1 VDHFPRPGL
10 TEFAPPAD
18 NAAQYIRRIKDQ
30 EEDMGRLDGQVAIV
44 TGAAQGIGAAY
55 ARGIAAEGASVVV
68 NDISDPAAL
77 VSEITDAGGKA
88 LGIVADVTDQKAVDA
103 MVRQTV
109 EAFGKLDILVN
120 NAALFGDLKMSKF
133 DDIPEGEWDAV
144 LRVNVRGVWQMSKAA
159 VAEMRKR
166 KYGKI
171 VNIASGTVFKGT
183 PMMLH
188 YVSSKGAIVAMS
200 RAMAREVGDDNICVN
215 TIAPGLTE
223 SEAVA
228 NAEQWTDERLDQNA
242 ASRSI
247 KRREAP
253 EDLVGTVI
261 FLASHESDFITGQ
274 VLVVDGGAVAH

>member
-1 VDHFPRPGL
+1 
-10 TEFAPPAD
+10 
-18 NAAQYIRRIKDQ
+18 
-30 EEDMGRLDGQVAIV
+30 MGRLDDRVAIV

-55 ARGIAAEGASVVV
+55 ARGMAAEGASVVV
-68 NDISDPAAL
+68 NDISDPAPL
-77 VSEITDAGGKA
+77 VAEITAAGGKA
-88 LGIVADVTDQKAVDA
+88 IGIVADVSDQNSVDA

-109 EAFGKLDILVN
+109 GTFGKIDVLVN
-120 NAALFGDLKMSKF
+120 NAALFGHLKMSKF
-133 DDIPEGEWDAV
+133 EDIPEDEWDAV
-144 LRVNVRGVWQMSKAA
+144 MRVNIRGVWQVSKAV

-215 TIAPGLTE
+215 IIAPGLTE
-223 SEAVA
+223 SENVA
-228 NAEQWTDERLDQNA
+228 EADQWTDERLDGNA
-242 ASRSI
+242 ASRCI
-247 KRREAP
+247 VRRETP

-261 FLASHESDFITGQ
+261 FLSSQESDFITGQ

>member
-1 VDHFPRPGL
+1 
-10 TEFAPPAD
+10 
-18 NAAQYIRRIKDQ
+18 
-30 EEDMGRLDGQVAIV
+30 MGRLDGQVAIV

-55 ARGIAAEGASVVV
+55 ARGMAAEGAHVVV
-68 NDISDPAAL
+68 NDISDPAGL
-77 VSEITDAGGKA
+77 VSEITDSGGKA

-109 EAFGKLDILVN
+109 EAFGKIDVLVN
-120 NAALFGDLKMSKF
+120 NAAMFGNLKMSKF
-133 DDIPEGEWDAV
+133 EDIPEQEWDAV
-144 LRVNVRGVWQMSKAA
+144 LRVNIRGVWQMSKAA

-223 SEAVA
+223 SENVV

-274 VLVVDGGAVAH
+274 VLVVDGGSVAH